1 MKFITKNASHSILHI
16 GYEEKYVEETV
27 KTKFRIYKLITT

>member
-16 GYEEKYVEETV
+16 GYEEKYVEERV
-27 KTKFRIYKLITT
+27 NTKFLMYKLITT